1 MLNKSELCVENVLDC
16 FKIQMVCVE
25 SRYVFLT
32 IVFYLVTE
40 IRCVDEIYLDL
51 RYLEGQRL
59 Q

>member
-32 IVFYLVTE
+32 VFYLVTE